1 MYINCLDLTSTVN
14 PFNVL
19 NLQNDSS
26 VTNTVSERWMINADI
41 STIDNHNTADWCG
54 WWCWNT
60 DTGVVLLSYD
70 DRERERER
78 ADHPRHLLWRHQQPH
93 WLLEQNNFVLDRFV
107 SHNNLHNLLT
117 NDAYPV

>member
-1 MYINCLDLTSTVN
+1 MTSTVN

-19 NLQNDSS
+19 NLLNDSS
-26 VTNTVSERWMINADI
+26 VTKPVSERWMINADI

-70 DRERERER
+70 DTERERERET

-93 WLLEQNNFVLDRFV
+93 WLLEENNFVLDRFV